1 MPKKSKA
8 SRIRKNTSAPVTV
21 DEMEPQITDTDF
33 YSLMQSKIEDAKNDC
48 SVWRASQ
55 EKWHKLR
62 MRIKKTKTFPFYGCA
77 NLRMPTVET
86 KLRKLKSN
94 LVKLIFGT
102 RPIVQAIPSPSGNL
116 RTAEKI
122 AKWVD
127 HLIMDIMEFKPKGV
141 IAVDRAI
148 EKGFYLLKPYWRVE
162 TTTRIEDFS
171 LDELSIEEAMQLYS
185 LNSTEDSIKQG
196 IIDKFDIDMHDLVAE
211 HNEKEI
217 DKAIEVIQS
226 GGTNIKMEIEDV
238 LYNAPDGALAN
249 PEFVYVS
256 NSSGWNPQDTRMATH
271 EFYLPYDQVK
281 RNVEQKGW
289 SQEAVDKISYFK
301 TLNLDNMTENLKDTR
316 EGIARV
322 NNPDQLVK
330 IWETY
335 TYYDL
340 NGDGFQEKCLF
351 TFAPEFKL
359 TMRKV
364 TLPMESGK
372 IPLIKIINEL
382 TDDRWFSHRGLP
394 ELIEDLVKEIDT
406 QHNQKL
412 DSQTW
417 RNTPMWTYRAGV
429 VNPNLIKPV
438 PGQAIPR
445 HDVDDLTMMQN
456 TNLNV
461 DFSYEKEQMILETK
475 IDEMVGQIDFSLQS
489 MINKRQP
496 RTLGEVDAHVSS
508 SAMVFSLDAEMF
520 AMGFSQFFT
529 YIWELWCQY
538 GDDEAEFAYF
548 GQNGWEQIK
557 LSKEEVQGKYKILVR
572 GNDQN
577 YNPQVKQQK
586 AGMILQAT
594 MDPKALDLGIVNKQ
608 NAYNAYKR
616 FYQSL
621 DIQNWE
627 EYITDPAQTQPLP
640 PPPAQ
645 VKIDME
651 DLTDQEKAH
660 VKSQQNIKPDV
671 QGMAMKKQEEVQD
684 KNTEVQLEVMK
695 NAPRP
700 ETKNRS
706 GSA

>member
-1 MPKKSKA
+1 M
-8 SRIRKNTSAPVTV
+8 
-21 DEMEPQITDTDF
+21 ITETDF
-33 YSLMQSKIEDAKNDC
+33 YSMMESKIEDAIHD
-48 SVWRASQ
+48 SDIWRFAN
-55 EKWHKLR
+55 EKYHKLR
-62 MRIKKTKTFPFYGCA
+62 MRIKKTKVFPFYGCA

-102 RPIVQAIPSPSGNL
+102 RPIVQAVPSPGGNL
-116 RTAEKI
+116 QTAEKI
-122 AKWVD
+122 EKWVD
-127 HLIMDIMEFKPKGV
+127 HLIMDIMNFKPKGV
-141 IAVDRAI
+141 IAIDQCI
-148 EKGFYLLKPYWRVE
+148 EKGFYLLKPHWRVE
-162 TTTRIEDFS
+162 TTTRIEEFS
-171 LDELSIEEAMQLYS
+171 LDELSLDEAMQLYS

-196 IIDKFDIDMHDLVAE
+196 IIQKFDIDMHDLVAE

-217 DKAIEVIQS
+217 DRAIEIIQS
-226 GGTNIKMEIEDV
+226 GGTDIKMDIEDV
-238 LYNAPDGALAN
+238 LYNAPDGALVN
-249 PEFVYVS
+249 PEFFYVS
-256 NSSGWNPQDTRMATH
+256 NSSGWNPQDLRMGTH
-271 EFYLPYDQVK
+271 EFYIPYDQVK

-289 SQEAVDKISYFK
+289 SQEAVDQITWFK
-301 TLNLDNMTENLKDTR
+301 TQERDNTTELLKDTR
-316 EGIARV
+316 EGVERV

-335 TYYDL
+335 EYYDL

-359 TMRKV
+359 TLRKI
-364 TLPMESGK
+364 TLPMENGK
-372 IPLIKIINEL
+372 IPLIKIVNEL
-382 TDDRWFSHRGLP
+382 IDDRWYSHRGLP
-394 ELIEDLVKEIDT
+394 ELVEDLVKEIDT

-445 HDVDDLTMMQN
+445 HDIDDLTMMQN

-475 IDEMVGQIDFSLQS
+475 IDELVGQIDFSLQS

-496 RTLGEVDAHVSS
+496 RTLGEVDAHVTSS
-508 SAMVFSLDAEMF
+508 QMVFSLDAEMF
-520 AMGFSQFFT
+520 AMGFSEFFT

-538 GDDEAEFAYF
+538 GDDETEFAYF
-548 GQNGWEQIK
+548 GPNGWEQIR
-557 LSKEEVQGKYKILVR
+557 LSKEEVQGKYKIMVR

-577 YNPQVKQQK
+577 FNPQVKQQK
-586 AGMILQAT
+586 AGAILNAT
-594 MDPKALDLGIVNKQ
+594 MDERALKLGITNSQ

-616 FYQSL
+616 FYQAMG
-621 DIQNWE
+621 IQNWE
-627 EYITDPAQTQPLP
+627 EYITNPAQTPPLP

-651 DLTDQEKAH
+651 DLTDQEKAQ
-660 VKSQQNIKPDV
+660 VKQQQNIKPDV
-671 QGMAMKKQEEVQD
+671 QGMKIKKQEEVQD
-684 KNTEVQLEVMK
+684 KNTQNQLEVIK
-695 NAPRP
+695 HAPRP
-700 ETKNRS
+700 ETAS
-706 GSA
+706 